1 MIQAGG
7 VKARASRSATARIHR
22 RRTPMFPWLIAPW
35 TMPSR
40 RTFICCCKLHS
51 LRSHSPLGARVRL
64 DVIMLGNLPRNHA
77 AQEQLNLLE
86 KSIYTRAIDPDRSE
100 IAWKDGKLHFRCVRA
115 RFCIIRPSASRIGER
130 CKIG

>member
-1 MIQAGG
+1 
-7 VKARASRSATARIHR
+7 
-22 RRTPMFPWLIAPW
+22 
-35 TMPSR
+35 MPSR

-64 DVIMLGNLPRNHA
+64 DVMMLGAISIYTRNHGNC

-100 IAWKDGKLHFRCVRA
+100 IA
-115 RFCIIRPSASRIGER
+115 
-130 CKIG
+130 

>member
-1 MIQAGG
+1 MA
-7 VKARASRSATARIHR
+7 
-22 RRTPMFPWLIAPW
+22 L
-35 TMPSR
+35 R

-64 DVIMLGNLPRNHA
+64 DVIMLVNLTRNHA

-100 IAWKDGKLHFRCVRA
+100 IA
-115 RFCIIRPSASRIGER
+115 
-130 CKIG
+130 

>member
-1 MIQAGG
+1 
-7 VKARASRSATARIHR
+7 
-22 RRTPMFPWLIAPW
+22 
-35 TMPSR
+35 MPSR

-86 KSIYTRAIDPDRSE
+86 KSIYTRAIDPDLKVREKMENNIFFRSRTFYHSPIAGALGWE
-100 IAWKDGKLHFRCVRA
+100 ILRNQCQYTVYTA
-115 RFCIIRPSASRIGER
+115 CILGDAVYILSITNAYLIRWG
-130 CKIG
+130 G